1 MSHFS
6 IIFQIFCIFDSD
18 QEKYA
23 IFVILTKNKV
33 IYDAESINMW
43 MSADEACR
51 FTNFSN
57 ITS

>member
-1 MSHFS
+1 ML
-6 IIFQIFCIFDSD
+6 
-18 QEKYA
+18 A
-23 IFVILTKNKV
+23 ILVIPTKNKV

-43 MSADEACR
+43 ILADETCH